1 MRIASPRGV
10 LALLLAVNVLNYV
23 DRQVVYALLPL
34 IQRDLA
40 LSDVQA
46 GSLASAFMV
55 VYMLAAPPIAWLAD
69 TRGRRPWIVA
79 GVSVW
84 SLATG
89 AAGLARG
96 FASLFASRAAV
107 GVGEAC
113 YGAISPSFVAERF
126 PPEKRGRAL
135 ALFSMAIPVGSAL
148 GYAGG
153 GLVGDALG
161 WRRAF
166 WMVGLPGLALAALCA
181 LLPGD
186 PPHADTP
193 SPVAGYKE
201 VWAIPTFRDI
211 TFAGA
216 AMTFA
221 LGGFAVWM
229 PTFFHRTYGLSVG
242 RAGTL
247 FGALTVLGG
256 LIGSL
261 LGGWAADR
269 LRRTRADA
277 DLLVSGFGLAAGM
290 PLAAL
295 AIGSSR
301 LPVTVAALFA
311 AETLLFL
318 NMGPLNAAIVS
329 VTRLETRSMA
339 FAANILVIHL
349 LGDAASPTII
359 GWGSDAFG
367 LTRALLA
374 TCLALGLGAWFCRRA
389 RADFDADAARA
400 AAAGAPA

>member
-10 LALLLAVNVLNYV
+10 LTLLLAVNILNYV

-34 IQRDLA
+34 IQGDLR

-69 TRGRRPWIVA
+69 TRGRKPWIA
-79 GVSVW
+79 GGVGLW

-89 AAGLARG
+89 AAGLAAG
-96 FASLFASRAAV
+96 FPSLFFTRAAV

-126 PPEKRGRAL
+126 PSAQRGRAL

-153 GLVGDALG
+153 GLVGDAFG
-161 WRRAF
+161 WRKAF
-166 WMVGLPGLALAALCA
+166 WMVGLPGLLLAALCS
-181 LLPGD
+181 LLPD
-186 PPHADTP
+186 DAPHRDTP
-193 SPVAGYKE
+193 SASVGYRE
-201 VWAIPTFRDI
+201 VWSIPSFRRI

-229 PTFFHRTYGLSVG
+229 PTFFHRTYLLSVG

-256 LIGSL
+256 LVGSL
-261 LGGWAADR
+261 LGGWISDR
-269 LRRTRADA
+269 LRPRFHDA
-277 DLLVSGFGLAAGM
+277 DLLVSGVGLIVGM
-290 PLAAL
+290 PLAAAAVMAPNL
-295 AIGSSR
+295 HFSII
-301 LPVTVAALFA
+301 ALFL
-311 AETLLFL
+311 AETFLFL
-318 NMGPLNAAIVS
+318 NMGPLNSAIVS

-349 LGDAASPTII
+349 LGDAASPTLI
-359 GWGSDAFG
+359 GWGSDLFG
-367 LTRALLA
+367 LNRALLVA
-374 TCLALGLGAWFCRRA
+374 CAALGVGGAFCFAA
-389 RADFDADAARA
+389 RGSFAADGARA
-400 AAAGAPA
+400 AGATA